1 MKLSE
6 RNLAEGRGRN
16 ALVIAAALLL
26 ILLAVVAVRLT
37 PREVKPNAGELAGAP
52 SSEGAAQ
59 AYLVV
64 TAAGSTYEPIPLA
77 ADGRFTISR
86 DGCVNVI
93 EVTADSIRMAE
104 STCENQNCVLQGE
117 VNLENRKSR
126 VLQNMILCL
135 PNDVALELYTL
146 EELRELMPDWTG
158 GGAE

>member
-6 RNLAEGRGRN
+6 QNLAEGRGRN

-104 STCENQNCVLQGE
+104 STCENQNCVLQ
-117 VNLENRKSR
+117 
-126 VLQNMILCL
+126 NMILCL